1 VNLMGLL
8 PFPEF
13 LQILKN
19 QNDIS
24 IAMDRSYKYCP
35 NSKCSS
41 LLKLTNGLHISL
53 KMRKQDRST
62 KVRPVN
68 IICPICNN
76 NFCVECDKPAH
87 WPASCEDAEWF
98 IKESAKLINQVYEA
112 AYYVARVKKCPQCK
126 MPMEKNEGCQHMTCR
141 CSHQFCWECL
151 QDWASHVAN
160 PEWKCSKAGGKVKI
174 EV

>member
-1 VNLMGLL
+1 MGLL
-8 PFPEF
+8 PFPTF
-13 LQILKN
+13 LQIIDYQK
-19 QNDIS
+19 DIR
-24 IAMDRSYKYCP
+24 IAMDRRFKYCP
-35 NSKCSS
+35 NNQCTS
-41 LLKLTNGLHISL
+41 LLRVNGQIISQKEGKLQTINKNH
-53 KMRKQDRST
+53 
-62 KVRPVN
+62 PAN
-68 IICPICNN
+68 IICPNCYN
-76 NFCVECDKPAH
+76 NFCFECDKPAH

-174 EV
+174 EVWKL